1 MSLNRFFTRWY
12 EWLEFEIIMR
22 NIPKEAKLNIN
33 VVGVFNKSSAS
44 KLKNKVEF
52 KKGTDCDVILSWA
65 NMQVFDYRF
74 DLVNA

>member
-1 MSLNRFFTRWY
+1 
-12 EWLEFEIIMR
+12 MR

-33 VVGVFNKSSAS
+33 IVGVFNKNSAS

-52 KKGTDCDVILSWA
+52 KKDTDYDVIVSWA

-74 DLVNA
+74 ASMNF